1 MKSFLLNRWSL
12 ENLKLSESC
21 VNFELSIRLCME
33 KLGGKSRL
41 GFFAR
46 DGQGSPH
53 YPVLVSNLLTWW
65 TCLREKVDS
74 KQFYQFKTF

>member
-1 MKSFLLNRWSL
+1 
-12 ENLKLSESC
+12 
-21 VNFELSIRLCME
+21 ME